1 MRLPEVSRLQFLVLG
16 TLLRGAVAGHA
27 IRAQLDDYGV
37 RKSGPGFYQL
47 MARLEDA
54 ELVEGWYES
63 KQGKQRRVRERH
75 YRVTAQGRLAW
86 TESSEF
92 FLKVIQDVGNAAPTP
107 T

>member
-1 MRLPEVSRLQFLVLG
+1 MRLPDISRLQFLVLG
-16 TLLRGAVAGHA
+16 TLLRGAVAGRA
-27 IRAQLDDYGV
+27 IRAQLNDYGV

-54 ELVEGWYES
+54 ELIEGWYES
-63 KQGKQRRVRERH
+63 RQGDGRTVRERH
-75 YRVTAQGRLAW
+75 YRVTAHGRVAW

-92 FLKVIQDVGNAAPTP
+92 FLKVIRDVGDVAATP